1 MMGEVATIV
10 ATAVTVAATMAAAA
24 LFVLRL
30 VIAKDIAPLTTA
42 LGEVRLLLKQGIEDA
57 KEQKA
62 TAKESSNEL
71 REILT
76 DLREIVSDHETRLTV
91 LEKTR

>member
-1 MMGEVATIV
+1 MNEFATIV
-10 ATAVTVAATMAAAA
+10 GTSLTVATAMAAAA

-30 VIAKDIAPLTTA
+30 VIAKDIAPLTVT
-42 LGEVRLLLKQGIEDA
+42 LSEVRGLLERAIADA
-57 KEQKA
+57 AEQKS
-62 TAKESSNEL
+62 TSKESSGEL